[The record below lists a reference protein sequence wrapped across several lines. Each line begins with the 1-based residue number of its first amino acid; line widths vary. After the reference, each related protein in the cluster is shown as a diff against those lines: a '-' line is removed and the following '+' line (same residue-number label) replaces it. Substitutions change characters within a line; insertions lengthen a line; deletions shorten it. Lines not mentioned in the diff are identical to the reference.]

1 MKSSNVTFFYFE
13 LDELS
18 MSIESASL
26 NYYTDMNR
34 SSHRQRS
41 IVRSLHY
48 VHLSKTHNMTY
59 SISSEATSINKLD
72 AIKG

>member
-1 MKSSNVTFFYFE
+1 
-13 LDELS
+13 

-26 NYYTDMNR
+26 NYYTD
-34 SSHRQRS
+34 HRS
-41 IVRSLHY
+41 IARSLHY
-48 VHLSKTHNMTY
+48 VHLSQMHNMTH

>member
-34 SSHRQRS
+34 
-41 IVRSLHY
+41 
-48 VHLSKTHNMTY
+48 
-59 SISSEATSINKLD
+59 
-72 AIKG
+72 